1 MMKNIVII
9 GGGFA
14 GVWAALGAAHQVI
27 HNKAN
32 IKITLVSK
40 DPYLNIRPRLYE
52 KNPET
57 LRTPLSPT
65 LDPLNVQFKEGTVAS
80 VDTTRQAIE
89 IMSNQGDTT
98 IMHYDRLVMATGS
111 ELKSLPIPGLADY
124 GWNIDSY
131 ESAIVFDRHLSA
143 TMQMSDDPGSKT
155 FVIIGAG
162 FTGIE
167 LATEMRDRIMA
178 HSDELAAKNARI
190 ILVERSDTIG
200 PDLGSNPRPA
210 VETALR
216 DANIDV
222 LLGVTV
228 DAVTPDDI
236 TLSNGEIINTK
247 TVITTAGLQANILDG
262 TLPAERDEMGRIET
276 DDNLHVK
283 GISSVFAAGDVAHAY
298 VDDEHLALMSCQ
310 HAMEMG
316 KFAGHNAV
324 CDLLNLP
331 LRQYQQPV
339 YLTCIDLGRS
349 GALFTSGWDRQI
361 QKSGNEAKELKQQ
374 INTQWIYPP
383 TGTRDQI
390 LATVNFDT

>member
-1 MMKNIVII
+1 MKNIVIV

-14 GVWAALGAAHQVI
+14 GLWAALGAAHQVI
-27 HNKAN
+27 DNKAN
-32 IKITLVSK
+32 IQITLVSK
-40 DPYLNIRPRLYE
+40 DAYLNIRPRLYE
-52 KNPET
+52 KNPGT

-65 LDPLNVQFKEGTVAS
+65 LDPLDVQFKEGTVVS

-89 IMSNQGDTT
+89 VMSDKGNTT
-98 IMHYDRLVMATGS
+98 VMHYDRLVMATGS
-111 ELKSLPIPGLADY
+111 ELKSLPVPGLADY

-131 ESAIVFDRHLSA
+131 DSAIALDRHLST
-143 TMQMSDDPGSKT
+143 TMQMPGDPGSNT

-178 HSDELAAKNARI
+178 HSDELSANNARI
-190 ILVERSDTIG
+190 ILIERSDTIA

-210 VETALR
+210 VEAALR
-216 DANIDV
+216 EANIEV
-222 LLGVTV
+222 LIGVTV
-228 DAVTPDDI
+228 DSVTPEDI

-262 TLPAERDEMGRIET
+262 TLPAERDELGRIET
-276 DDNLHVK
+276 DGNLRVK

-310 HAMEMG
+310 HAMTMG
-316 KFAGHNAV
+316 KFAGHNAA
-324 CDLLNLP
+324 CDLLGLP

-339 YLTCIDLGRS
+339 YLTCLDLGRS
-349 GALFTSGWDRQI
+349 GALFTSGWDRQV

-390 LATVNFDT
+390 LATINYDT